1 MEKQAK
7 RIFYCLVS
15 SLLLNVS
22 LILVIGL
29 EKQEA
34 RSKEQKAK
42 EYTQEDYSLS
52 YSKGYARALIL
63 SKQFYYENLKVIE
76 LSLKNNKNIPWRE
89 IYENYR

>member
-29 EKQEA
+29 RVQETKE
-34 RSKEQKAK
+34 KEQVTI
-42 EYTQEDYSLS
+42 EQTYPQD
-52 YSKGYARALIL
+52 YSKGYTRGLLVAR
-63 SKQFYYENLKVIE
+63 QHYYENLKVIE
-76 LSLKNNKNIPWRE
+76 LALKNNKNIPWRE